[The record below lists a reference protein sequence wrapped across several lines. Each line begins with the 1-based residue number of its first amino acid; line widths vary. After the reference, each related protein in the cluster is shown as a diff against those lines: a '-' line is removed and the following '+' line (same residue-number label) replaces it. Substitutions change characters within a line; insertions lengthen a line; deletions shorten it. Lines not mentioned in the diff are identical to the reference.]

1 MKNELLE
8 FAIKEGLEELVMQ
21 RFKNIKELKD
31 FLKVN
36 FEDFI
41 VELVERDMTDIS
53 DTIDWSFVG
62 SLQNMD
68 LDILCDFDIYYA
80 KTRANE
86 IYITEVG
93 YEFE

>member
-8 FAIKEGLEELVMQ
+8 FAIKERLERLVMK

-31 FLKVN
+31 FLRVN

>member
-1 MKNELLE
+1 MYKELME
-8 FAIKEGLEELVMQ
+8 TAIKGRLERLVMK
-21 RFKNIKELKD
+21 RFKDRLELKK
-31 FLKVN
+31 FLITN

-41 VELVERDMTDIS
+41 VELVEQDMTDIS
-53 DTIDWSFVG
+53 DTIDWTFVG

-68 LDILCDFDIYYA
+68 LDILCDFNIYYA

-86 IYITEVG
+86 LYITEVG